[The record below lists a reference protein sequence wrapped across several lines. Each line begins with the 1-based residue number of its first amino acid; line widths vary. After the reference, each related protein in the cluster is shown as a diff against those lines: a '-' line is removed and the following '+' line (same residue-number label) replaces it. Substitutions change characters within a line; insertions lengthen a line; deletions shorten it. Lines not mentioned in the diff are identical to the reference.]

1 MIFEK
6 TVIAQKYGDFK
17 ALFDK
22 VYKNFIELKMKSFAD
37 FVTEIIDSFKDNEK
51 KEETKVQDVS
61 TGISGETQKLADEVK
76 QAVAAVANS

>member
-22 VYKNFIELKMKSFAD
+22 VYKNFIELNMKSFAD

-51 KEETKVQDVS
+51 NEKVQDVS

>member
-51 KEETKVQDVS
+51 NEKVQDVS
-61 TGISGETQKLADEVK
+61 TGISRETQKLADEVK

>member
-51 KEETKVQDVS
+51 NEKVQDVS
-61 TGISGETQKLADEVK
+61 SGINGETQKLADEVK

>member
-1 MIFEK
+1 LTSDKSGRITVRQKKVTESIRTIDEIMIFEK

-51 KEETKVQDVS
+51 NEKV
-61 TGISGETQKLADEVK
+61 
-76 QAVAAVANS
+76 

>member
-51 KEETKVQDVS
+51 NDKVQDVS

-76 QAVAAVANS
+76 QAVASVANS

>member
-6 TVIAQKYGDFK
+6 IVIAQKYGDFK
-17 ALFDK
+17 TLFDK
-22 VYKNFIELKMKSFAD
+22 VYKNFIELNMKSFAD

-51 KEETKVQDVS
+51 NEKVQDVS